1 MNLNRV
7 FLIGNLTRD
16 PEVRFTPK
24 GTQVVDLGLAVNRIY
39 SAENGE
45 KKTETTFVDV
55 TLWGRQAEVAG
66 QYLTKGRAVFI
77 EGRLQLDAWD
87 DKSTGQKRT
96 RLRVV
101 GENMQL
107 LPNRAESG
115 RPPAAAPTRTAAPA
129 ASAPSYDDE
138 DPVRIERPVAK
149 CLRKISSTGHR
160 TTLARV
166 E

>member
-24 GTQVVDLGLAVNRIY
+24 GTQVADLGVAVNRTY

-45 KKTETTFVDV
+45 KKTETVFVDV

-66 QYLTKGRAVFI
+66 QYLSKGRSVFI

-101 GENMQL
+101 CENMQL
-107 LPNRAESG
+107 MPNRPESSG
-115 RPPAAAPTRTAAPA
+115 RPPAAAPARAAGPA
-129 ASAPSYDDE
+129 ASAPSYNDE
-138 DPVRIERPVAK
+138 DPVPY
-149 CLRKISSTGHR
+149 
-160 TTLARV
+160 
-166 E
+166 